1 VTPISHPANQ
11 AIPEAGHLDDLKR
24 AASNMLGAERRA
36 LQAAMALKY
45 CAGSAR
51 QAELV
56 FGWSRRAVEL
66 GLHEKRTGVVCLSV
80 QSTFA
85 GNKLWEEEH
94 PDVAYA
100 LWTLARSHSQ
110 QSATRRPRRTV

>member
-1 VTPISHPANQ
+1 
-11 AIPEAGHLDDLKR
+11 
-24 AASNMLGAERRA
+24 
-36 LQAAMALKY
+36 MALKY
-45 CAGSAR
+45 YAGSAR

-56 FGWSRRAVEL
+56 FGWSRRAVQW

-80 QSTFA
+80 QSAFA
-85 GNKLWEEEH
+85 GNKLWEEKH

-110 QSATRRPRRTV
+110 QDPTFRTTLSFTRLTAAQALKQLRAQGLAKRYCPLRARWLRS